1 MVHQHDGDRQRHRK
15 GRGEALRGLADG
27 SVQALLSTPMLGRGV
42 DLKGLT
48 HVVNLGPPGSAA
60 EYLHRAGRVGR
71 VGGPPGTVISLAR
84 DARDVARL
92 RSYAQTLGFELEP
105 WGAPEAVAEEEG

>member
-1 MVHQHDGDRQRHRK
+1 
-15 GRGEALRGLADG
+15 
-27 SVQALLSTPMLGRGV
+27 MLGRGV

-92 RSYAQTLGFELEP
+92 RSYAQTLGFELES
-105 WGAPEAVAEEEG
+105 WGAPEAVAEEELSSDSERFS